1 MPALEHEL
9 KARISMYLTRSVKEL
24 ANAVPC
30 YSPKVIDLKNYFVI
44 YVGGTSREGP
54 LGIKYGEFVLLI
66 GRGTK
71 DSKAGK
77 EKYLIRFLNS
87 NRKDATLQVLA
98 ETLFPPVFVSGEG
111 KIPLLDISGSKVVAQ
126 SASIS
131 LNHNF
136 KRAYE
141 VSIQPVGARES
152 STFEELFLGLETP
165 FDVFTSS
172 LDGLLIKGVVLKF
185 EQGLATVIF
194 PKDKY
199 PVSEGEIKIEKEAVI
214 SQSSATSFDRG
225 GAMVEDAFLL
235 PADSFRKKLL
245 PV

>member
-9 KARISMYLTRSVKEL
+9 KARISMYLNRSVKEH

-30 YSPKVIDLKNYFVI
+30 YSPKVIDLKNHFVI